1 MRDRFKK
8 YSLGFFITMALCLGA
23 GTSIAQ
29 PPEVAKK
36 EEPKV
41 DEGDPTFFYRFSQFL
56 IPKPEVTFKKPNIR
70 APGPDSANFPNS
82 PYTLPKGMVY
92 FETTPS
98 VAGKSS
104 GNPRTYTTPT
114 LIRYGLTDDVEFRL
128 FTNSLTVESVPNRAG
143 FSPVIFDMKIHF
155 WDENKDLY
163 LPAVGMEIL
172 LQSTFGSS
180 FLNTGVQP
188 SVNLLFSKDLIWDT
202 VLEASVGLQSGD
214 IGLPTTGDSYEM
226 TVQGDLTT
234 KVTERISLFVQTAYN
249 GSVDPRFANN
259 ILVGVGGLLNLT
271 ETITIY
277 GSYNASVVKTLPPY
291 FTNLGVAFA
300 F

>member
-1 MRDRFKK
+1 MWNKFKK
-8 YSLGFFITMALCLGA
+8 HRMVFFIILALCLGA

-29 PPEVAKK
+29 PPEGAKK
-36 EEPKV
+36 EEPKE
-41 DEGDPTFFYRFSQFL
+41 DEGDPTFLYRFSQLL
-56 IPKPEVTFKKPNIR
+56 IPNPDVTFKKPNIR
-70 APGPDSANFPNS
+70 NPGPDSANFPNS
-82 PYTLPKGMVY
+82 PYTLPKGMAY

-98 VAGKSS
+98 VAGKGSS
-104 GNPRTYTTPT
+104 NPRIYSTPT
-114 LIRYGLTDDVEFRL
+114 LLRYGLTDDVELRL
-128 FTNSLTVESVPNRAG
+128 FTNSLTVEYSPNRAG
-143 FSPVIFDMKIHF
+143 FSPIVFDMKIHF
-155 WDENKDLY
+155 WEENEDLF

-188 SVNLLFSKDLIWDT
+188 SMNLLFSKDLVLDT
-202 VLEASVGLQSGD
+202 VLEASVGLQSGN
-214 IGLPTTGDSYEM
+214 IGFTSGDSYEM

-259 ILVGVGGLLNLT
+259 ILVGGGGLLNLT

-291 FTNLGVAFA
+291 FTQLGIAFA

>member
-1 MRDRFKK
+1 
-8 YSLGFFITMALCLGA
+8 MA
-23 GTSIAQ
+23 
-29 PPEVAKK
+29 
-36 EEPKV
+36 
-41 DEGDPTFFYRFSQFL
+41 
-56 IPKPEVTFKKPNIR
+56 
-70 APGPDSANFPNS
+70 
-82 PYTLPKGMVY
+82 Y

-98 VAGKSS
+98 VAGKGSS
-104 GNPRTYTTPT
+104 NPRTYSTPT
-114 LIRYGLTDDVEFRL
+114 LLRYGLTDDVELRL
-128 FTNSLTVESVPNRAG
+128 FTNSLTVEYSPNRAG
-143 FSPVIFDMKIHF
+143 FSPIVFDMKIHF
-155 WDENKDLY
+155 WDENEDLF

-188 SVNLLFSKDLIWDT
+188 SMNLLFSKDLVWDT

-214 IGLPTTGDSYEM
+214 IGFTSGDSYEM

-249 GSVDPRFANN
+249 GSVDPRIANN
-259 ILVGVGGLLNLT
+259 IFVGGGGLLNLT

-277 GSYNASVVKTLPPY
+277 GSYNASVVKSLPPY
-291 FTNLGVAFA
+291 FTQMGIAFA

>member
-1 MRDRFKK
+1 MGDKVKKHSMR
-8 YSLGFFITMALCLGA
+8 FFIILALCLGA

-29 PPEVAKK
+29 PPEGAKK
-36 EEPKV
+36 EEPKE
-41 DEGDPTFFYRFSQFL
+41 DEGDPTFLYRFSQFL
-56 IPKPEVTFKKPNIR
+56 IPKPDGAFKKPNIR
-70 APGPDSANFPNS
+70 EPGPDSANFPNS
-82 PYTLPKGMVY
+82 PYTLPKGMAY

-98 VAGKSS
+98 VAGKGSS
-104 GNPRTYTTPT
+104 NPRTYSTPT
-114 LIRYGLTDDVEFRL
+114 LIRYGLTDDVELRL
-128 FTNSLTVESVPNRAG
+128 FTNSLTVESSPNRAG
-143 FSPVIFDMKIHF
+143 FSPIVFDMKVHF
-155 WDENKDLY
+155 WDENKDLF

-188 SVNLLFSKDLIWDT
+188 SLNLLFSKDLVWDT

-214 IGLPTTGDSYEM
+214 IGLNSGDSYEM

-249 GSVDPRFANN
+249 GSVDPKFANN
-259 ILVGVGGLLNLT
+259 ILVGGGGLLNLT

-277 GSYNASVVKTLPPY
+277 GSYNASVVKNLPPY
-291 FTNLGVAFA
+291 FTQLGIAFA

>member
-1 MRDRFKK
+1 
-8 YSLGFFITMALCLGA
+8 
-23 GTSIAQ
+23 
-29 PPEVAKK
+29 
-36 EEPKV
+36 
-41 DEGDPTFFYRFSQFL
+41 
-56 IPKPEVTFKKPNIR
+56 
-70 APGPDSANFPNS
+70 
-82 PYTLPKGMVY
+82 
-92 FETTPS
+92 
-98 VAGKSS
+98 
-104 GNPRTYTTPT
+104 
-114 LIRYGLTDDVEFRL
+114 
-128 FTNSLTVESVPNRAG
+128 
-143 FSPVIFDMKIHF
+143 MKIHF
-155 WDENKDLY
+155 WDENKDLF

-188 SVNLLFSKDLIWDT
+188 SMNLLFSKDLVWDT

-214 IGLPTTGDSYEM
+214 IGFSSGDSYEM

-259 ILVGVGGLLNLT
+259 ILVGGGGLLNLT

-277 GSYNASVVKTLPPY
+277 GSYNASVVKDLPPY
-291 FTNLGVAFA
+291 FTNLGIAFA

>member
-1 MRDRFKK
+1 MGDKFKK
-8 YSLGFFITMALCLGA
+8 HSMRFFIILALCLGA

-29 PPEVAKK
+29 PPESAKK
-36 EEPKV
+36 EEPKE
-41 DEGDPTFFYRFSQFL
+41 DEGDPTFLYRFSQFL
-56 IPKPEVTFKKPNIR
+56 IPKPDVTFKKPNIR
-70 APGPDSANFPNS
+70 EPGPDSANFPNS
-82 PYTLPKGMVY
+82 PYTLPKGMAY

-98 VAGKSS
+98 VTGKGGS
-104 GNPRTYTTPT
+104 NPRTYTTPT
-114 LIRYGLTDDVEFRL
+114 LLRYGLTDDVELRL
-128 FTNSLTVESVPNRAG
+128 FTNSLTVEYSPNSVG
-143 FSPVIFDMKIHF
+143 FSPIVFDVKIHF
-155 WDENKDLY
+155 WDENKDLF

-188 SVNLLFSKDLIWDT
+188 SMNLLFSKDLVWDT

-214 IGLPTTGDSYEM
+214 IGLNKGDSYEM

-259 ILVGVGGLLNLT
+259 IFVGGGGLLNLT

-277 GSYNASVVKTLPPY
+277 GSYNASVVKDLPPY
-291 FTNLGVAFA
+291 FTNLGIAFA

>member
-1 MRDRFKK
+1 MLDKYKK
-8 YSLGFFITMALCLGA
+8 HSMGLLIILALCLGA
-23 GTSIAQ
+23 GSSFAQ
-29 PPEVAKK
+29 PPEAAKK
-36 EEPKV
+36 EEPKE
-41 DEGDPTFFYRFSQFL
+41 DQGDPTFFYRFSQFL
-56 IPKPEVTFKKPNIR
+56 IPKPDATFKKPNIR
-70 APGPDSANFPNS
+70 EPGPDSANFPNS

-98 VAGKSS
+98 VAGKS
-104 GNPRTYTTPT
+104 GNTPRTYTTPT
-114 LIRYGLTDDVEFRL
+114 LLRYGLTDDVEFRL
-128 FTNSLTVESVPNRAG
+128 FTNSLTVESDPSRAG
-143 FSPVIFDMKIHF
+143 FAPIVFDMKLHF
-155 WDENKDLY
+155 WDENKDLF

-188 SVNLLFSKDLIWDT
+188 SMNLLFSKDLVWDT
-202 VLEASVGLQSGD
+202 VLEASVGLQSSD
-214 IGLPTTGDSYEM
+214 IGLSTGDSYEM
-226 TVQGDLTT
+226 IVQGDLTT

-259 ILVGVGGLLNLT
+259 ILVGGGGLLNLT

-291 FTNLGVAFA
+291 FTQMGIAFA